1 MTDQVV
7 HASPNQAPSWII
19 SPVANPRAA
28 KDSTPE
34 LSAAS
39 ERHSLPLSV
48 LQVINA
54 SKHMSTWHQTPLSNH
69 KVQAARCFPPQLSTS
84 SLSHVPANRSYPPA
98 GNHTNC
104 QLPVQETGKTWGH
117 NHTGRPY
124 HAFMASWTIQP
135 SPQVFNFLA
144 VPSTSR
150 GKPKP
155 NSSSLPISCV
165 V

>member
-1 MTDQVV
+1 MPAPTRLPAGLYPLWQTPGQQRGTLHQSYQLLQNVT
-7 HASPNQAPSWII
+7 HYLYLSYRWSMQA
-19 SPVANPRAA
+19 
-28 KDSTPE
+28 
-34 LSAAS
+34 
-39 ERHSLPLSV
+39 
-48 LQVINA
+48 
-54 SKHMSTWHQTPLSNH
+54 STWALGTKQHSVIT
-69 KVQAARCFPPQLSTS
+69 RCRLQGVFLPSFPHPA
-84 SLSHVPANRSYPPA
+84 SHVPANRSYPPA

-124 HAFMASWTIQP
+124 HAFMASWTTQP
-135 SPQVFNFLA
+135 SPQVYNFLA

-150 GKPKP
+150 GKTKP